1 MPRNWLHYWFF
12 PLIKRNLGL
21 FRRVMHLKY
30 HIHIILTLI
39 ILQGFIP
46 AYSQKPKK
54 KYSTKSVVTA
64 KDTSTVKK
72 SEFQIDF
79 KNLGLIPAYINHD
92 QLKLI
97 KKYEAN
103 KDYIKL
109 LPLLEQYVSSFGIQN
124 FYTNTTM
131 LWKLAQLYELRGEK
145 EKATAIYKL
154 VLKHHRGH
162 EIPQILQH
170 YDTLTIKDKDYYVP
184 LQEYYDLV
192 EYRKAVDTL
201 RPPES
206 VFLNMGDLVN
216 DKKYPDYGPTLNI
229 QSDILIFTKRKKEVS
244 NTKLSLRENEELYFT
259 KNYDGF
265 WDEAQPFSNVIN
277 SACNEGSACMSRDGK
292 TLYFARCKVTEF
304 QYDCRDCLGSCDI
317 YVSYLEDS
325 TWSVPKNLGP
335 NVNTTSWDSQP
346 TLSHSEDTLYFASD
360 RLGGFGLA
368 DIYFTYKTEKGEWS
382 TARNLG
388 PIINTRDNEVSPFYH
403 PVHDVLYYSSKGQV
417 LNFGDFDIYKS
428 YLIEGKWQ
436 DPRNIGPLVNGKG
449 SEYYFTIDS
458 KSKDLFY
465 AKSEETDLSNLDLYS
480 FPLPMEAQPL
490 ATTKLKGSLKD
501 SITGESFKGIVSVID
516 LSNGI
521 EVAPKYIRPDG
532 TYEFDLIDD
541 NDYLLVIQGD
551 DFFRIE
557 EKFHLDGDTSIDKEA
572 PSIKYNKWKFNTLE
586 FQNGKADILA
596 EMEPDLDK
604 VVNFMVD
611 HPYFKLRISGHTDS
625 DGDHVKNLV
634 LSQRRADAIK
644 AYIIEKGALDP
655 DRIEAIGY
663 GSEKPIVAEEKTP
676 EDKKINRRV
685 EFEILKP
692 EKKKE
697 EKPIPDEEEIKE

>member
-1 MPRNWLHYWFF
+1 
-12 PLIKRNLGL
+12 
-21 FRRVMHLKY
+21 MHLKY
-30 HIHIILTLI
+30 HIHILLILI
-39 ILQGFIP
+39 ILQGFSP
-46 AYSQKPKK
+46 VYSQKNKK
-54 KYSTKSVVTA
+54 KYTTKSVATT
-64 KDTSTVKK
+64 KDSSSAKK
-72 SEFQIDF
+72 SEYQINF
-79 KNLGLIPAYINHD
+79 KNLDIIPFYVNHE
-92 QLKLI
+92 QLKHI
-97 KKYEAN
+97 QKYEEN
-103 KDYIKL
+103 KDYVHL
-109 LPLLEQYVSSFGIQN
+109 LPILEEYVSNFGIKN
-124 FYTNTTM
+124 FYTSTSM
-131 LWKLAQLYELRGEK
+131 IWKLAQLYEITGQK
-145 EKATAIYKL
+145 EKATAVYKL
-154 VLKHHRGH
+154 VLKHHRSH
-162 EIPQILQH
+162 EVTQILQH

-184 LQEYYDLV
+184 LQEYYELV

-216 DKKYPDYGPTLNI
+216 DKKYPDYGPALNV
-229 QSDILIFTKRKKEVS
+229 QNDILIFTKRTKVVS
-244 NTKLSLRENEELYFT
+244 NTRLSLRENEELYYT
-259 KNYDGF
+259 KNYEGF

-304 QYDCRDCLGSCDI
+304 QYDCRDCMGSCDI

-325 TWSVPKNLGP
+325 IWSVPRNLGP

-346 TLSHSEDTLYFASD
+346 TLSHTEDTLYFASD

-368 DIYFTYKTEKGEWS
+368 DIYFTHKIENNEWS
-382 TARNLG
+382 VAKNLG
-388 PIINTRDNEVSPFYH
+388 PVINTRENEVSPFYH
-403 PVHDVLYYSSKGQV
+403 PLYDVLYYSSKGQV

-428 YLIEGKWQ
+428 YRIQNKWQ
-436 DPRNIGPLVNGKG
+436 DPKNIGPLVNGKG

-458 KSKDLFY
+458 RSKDLFY
-465 AKSEETDLSNLDLYS
+465 ARSEETDLSNLDLFS
-480 FPLPMEAQPL
+480 FPLPMEAQPM

-532 TYEFDLIDD
+532 TYEFDLIDK

-557 EKFHLDGDTSIDKEA
+557 EKFYLDGDTVINKET
-572 PSIKYNKWKFNTLE
+572 PSLKYNKWKFNTLE
-586 FQNGKADILA
+586 FQNGKADILI

-604 VVNFMVD
+604 VMNFMVD
-611 HPYFKLRISGHTDS
+611 HPDFRLKISGHTDS
-625 DGDHVKNLV
+625 DGDHAKNII

-644 AYIIEKGALDP
+644 TYIVDKGSLVP
-655 DRIEAIGY
+655 DRIEAIGF
-663 GSEKPIVAEEKTP
+663 GSEKPIVDEKTP

-692 EKKKE
+692 AKTKV
-697 EKPIPDEEEIKE
+697 EKPIPDEEGK